1 MIPYSLTD
9 ILFSFYFQQHQEL
22 ISLRKLPLYNHSTNN
37 ITNQHHLFRRYML
50 IGLAYILPNST
61 LQEFNRITQHLLPQ
75 LIKREI
81 LYITIS
87 SPPLIS
93 IPTSDSQGD
102 EEVIVTMKTVSVVM
116 RSLSLILEGG
126 NTSMKKLT
134 VSTANGE
141 YLVKNIINH
150 LKVTFSLYKS
160 IHIFYSQYLTQIF
173 LAFCSS
179 TNQDL
184 VAGYPK
190 SLSLVLFIF
199 SIVVSTLE
207 YIPHSQRP
215 AVGVEQFYVLLLYL
229 SEIISQRCPSSN
241 QPTAP
246 ILVVQ
251 QYRDQLEAKINHLD
265 QLTVEQKQ
273 SILYSLSNSTSK
285 NKEL

>member
-1 MIPYSLTD
+1 
-9 ILFSFYFQQHQEL
+9 
-22 ISLRKLPLYNHSTNN
+22 
-37 ITNQHHLFRRYML
+37 ML

-160 IHIFYSQYLTQIF
+160 IHIFYS
-173 LAFCSS
+173 
-179 TNQDL
+179 
-184 VAGYPK
+184 
-190 SLSLVLFIF
+190 
-199 SIVVSTLE
+199 
-207 YIPHSQRP
+207 
-215 AVGVEQFYVLLLYL
+215 
-229 SEIISQRCPSSN
+229 
-241 QPTAP
+241 
-246 ILVVQ
+246 
-251 QYRDQLEAKINHLD
+251 
-265 QLTVEQKQ
+265 
-273 SILYSLSNSTSK
+273 
-285 NKEL
+285 